1 MRFVVAMLFYLWCGV
16 ASAEDG
22 PMMYSFSVVCPD
34 AHSQGF
40 YVHSIGERRCLNASG
55 SWVQPVDSGV
65 LLTASFS
72 CPRDLYMAQARMNQS
87 SLVDIQCATG
97 AGVVWGVGT
106 LTRQPSALQL
116 FNVGLVVL
124 YVVVFVIS
132 VVVGFSAAGKP
143 RGGVLD

>member
-1 MRFVVAMLFYLWCGV
+1 MRSVVAMLLYFCLGV

-22 PMMYSFSVVCPD
+22 SMMYSFSVVCPD
-34 AHSQGF
+34 SHSHGF
-40 YVHSIGERRCLNASG
+40 YLHSIGERRCLNGAG
-55 SWVQPVDSGV
+55 NWVQPAEAGV

-72 CPRDLYMAQARMNQS
+72 CPRDLYMAQARFNQS

-106 LTRQPSALQL
+106 LTRQPSAMQVLNL
-116 FNVGLVVL
+116 GLVVL

-132 VVVGFSAAGKP
+132 VAVGFSAAGKP